1 LNGEDVIVSPFPT
14 ADGIFLPGRRKGY
27 SLGTNLA
34 PSLSGK
40 STLRSCV
47 MLLSLIERLLIASI
61 HLAGYMPQHAENR
74 KKHEYYCTESKENPK
89 ED

>member
-1 LNGEDVIVSPFPT
+1 
-14 ADGIFLPGRRKGY
+14 
-27 SLGTNLA
+27 
-34 PSLSGK
+34 
-40 STLRSCV
+40 